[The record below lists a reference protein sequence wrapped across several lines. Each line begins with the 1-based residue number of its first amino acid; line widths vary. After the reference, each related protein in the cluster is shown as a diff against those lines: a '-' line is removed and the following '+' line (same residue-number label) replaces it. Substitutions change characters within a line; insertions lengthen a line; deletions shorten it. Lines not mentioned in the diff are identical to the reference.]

1 LRVTCVV
8 CGAVRFDFDT
18 EDFFAGLPIA
28 GAAINAPAAKQLIKT
43 KPLVFMLFLLF
54 MISLCYAFAHG
65 PANILLVARHTFQV
79 WPVCLWLSGLSEFA
93 ILSLH

>member
-28 GAAINAPAAKQLIKT
+28 GAAINAPAAKQLTKT
-43 KPLVFMLFLLF
+43 KPLVFMLFLL
-54 MISLCYAFAHG
+54 L
-65 PANILLVARHTFQV
+65 
-79 WPVCLWLSGLSEFA
+79 
-93 ILSLH
+93 